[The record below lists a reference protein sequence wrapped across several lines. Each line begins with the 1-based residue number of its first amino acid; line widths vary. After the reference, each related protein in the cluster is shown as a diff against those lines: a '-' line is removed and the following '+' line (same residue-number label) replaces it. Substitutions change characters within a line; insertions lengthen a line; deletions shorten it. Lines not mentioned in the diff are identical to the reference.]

1 MLGLFGENKKNN
13 SWFSWDGMDKGCG
26 RPFDW
31 PSYDGDSGEF
41 IPAKE
46 PERDYFSDWLDLKWA
61 YGDPDFDP
69 LKPL

>member
-1 MLGLFGENKKNN
+1 MLGFFRENKKNN
-13 SWFSWDGMDKGCG
+13 SWFSWDGMDKGCS
-26 RPFDW
+26 RLFEW
-31 PSYDGDSGEF
+31 PSYDGGFDEY
-41 IPAKE
+41 IPMKA